1 MPTEPVD
8 FPTIFSS
15 PDKAAVIEFVV
26 DRKVQGLFYKKPADW
41 FKYVEDKLDLGCPV
55 AAEVEQLAEAKAARD
70 ILVHG
75 RGVVSETYVEK
86 AGTRARFKAGDRIDI
101 PENYHRETWEL
112 LRKIVNDLSAAIISK
127 FP

>member
-1 MPTEPVD
+1 
-8 FPTIFSS
+8 
-15 PDKAAVIEFVV
+15 
-26 DRKVQGLFYKKPADW
+26 
-41 FKYVEDKLDLGCPV
+41 LGCPV